1 MSFVMLA
8 PVLFSLKSCFLWSF
22 VTVFFY
28 ITIKDFFCIG
38 VTIQGNAVCDLFPW
52 SRFSGDL
59 CNQSVS
65 VVLLNFH
72 SSATQPGRLSWVLV
86 FLFFFCPHF
95 EGLAFFI
102 LLSHPKMVRKV
113 GVDNLNGARMDFM
126 LYILY
131 SYTMLSWP
139 PKKIPKCLDSVDKI
153 YNFISPWIPKG
164 IRISSL
170 IVFIAFSP
178 SHRDQVH
185 IYQTCSKSS
194 VLLCCFA
201 ISSIY
206 DRTLRLVWLFVQIF
220 LSLKVFL
227 FWILLITAIIVQVS
241 VQSPSLMRGV
251 HHQ

>member
-28 ITIKDFFCIG
+28 ITIKHFFCIG

-86 FLFFFCPHF
+86 FLFFFFHF
-95 EGLAFFI
+95 ERLAFFI
-102 LLSHPKMVRKV
+102 LFSHPKMVRKV
-113 GVDNLNGARMDFM
+113 GVDNLNAARMDFM

-131 SYTMLSWP
+131 SYTMPSWP
-139 PKKIPKCLDSVDKI
+139 PKKIP
-153 YNFISPWIPKG
+153 
-164 IRISSL
+164 
-170 IVFIAFSP
+170 
-178 SHRDQVH
+178 
-185 IYQTCSKSS
+185 S
-194 VLLCCFA
+194 VLIQLTKYTT
-201 ISSIY
+201 I
-206 DRTLRLVWLFVQIF
+206 LF
-220 LSLKVFL
+220 
-227 FWILLITAIIVQVS
+227 LLGFQKE
-241 VQSPSLMRGV
+241 
-251 HHQ
+251 